1 MEVSTIILIIVALIL
16 LYLVI
21 SYMVGDVNK
30 LTDVQNGKQM
40 SKIEAS
46 ALAKNTTNPNSSNFT
61 YSIWFYVDDWNYLY
75 GKPKVLFGRMG
86 KKSAGGKGY
95 MSGVNGNDPCPA
107 VVFSPIENNLVISV
121 GCYPGSGSGSGASV
135 VHNCTISNVPIQKWV
150 NLLISVYGRTLDV
163 YLDGKLVKTCIMPG
177 IAKINQEAPI
187 YITPQGGFSGWSSRL
202 QYWPNASNPQD
213 AWDIYMKGYG
223 SSWVSNIFGR
233 YKVEVTIKENDVPV
247 GKGSL

>member
-1 MEVSTIILIIVALIL
+1 MELSTIVLIIVVIIL
-16 LYLVI
+16 LYFVI
-21 SYMVGDVNK
+21 SYIVSDVNK
-30 LTDVQNGKQM
+30 LTDIQNGKQM

-46 ALAKNTTNPNSSNFT
+46 SLAKNSTNPNSNNFT

-86 KKSAGGKGY
+86 GASASNKGY
-95 MSGVNGNDPCPA
+95 MSGVTGSNPCPA
-107 VVFSPIENNLVISV
+107 VVFSPVENNLVISV
-121 GCYPGSGSGSGASV
+121 ACYPGSGSGASV

-177 IAKINQEAPI
+177 IAKINRVAPI
-187 YITPQGGFSGWSSRL
+187 YVTPQGGFSGWTAKF
-202 QYWPNASNPQD
+202 QYWPNATNPQQ
-213 AWDIYMKGYG
+213 AWDVYTKGYG
-223 SSWVSNIFGR
+223 SGWISNIFGR
-233 YKVEVTIKENDVPV
+233 YKVEITVSENGTPV